1 MKKTMKNDEKTE
13 FSEQISDDLSEIASW
28 TAAATFT
35 LNQLMTLM
43 EKLVDDLEVTD

>member
-1 MKKTMKNDEKTE
+1 MKKTMKNDKKT
-13 FSEQISDDLSEIASW
+13 QISDDLSEIASW

-43 EKLVDDLEVTD
+43 QKLVEDLEITD

>member
-1 MKKTMKNDEKTE
+1 MKKTMKNDKKT
-13 FSEQISDDLSEIASW
+13 QICDDLSEIASW

-43 EKLVDDLEVTD
+43 EKLVEDLEITD